1 MTVRSS
7 FGPSARPGFPKGLQ
21 VGGRAGRRGRAL
33 IAKRGCGGGRGA
45 RNAAPPK
52 KIFACFANRPPSTPP
67 QVLLVTPNEADLKA
81 RLTSFEY
88 EGA

>member
-33 IAKRGCGGGRGA
+33 IVNEAAGGGR
-45 RNAAPPK
+45 RTKAAPPQ
-52 KIFACFANRPPSTPP
+52 KIFACALPTALPPYP